1 MNGQEMFEKLSN
13 MSEDE
18 RTKVF
23 CFDFN
28 INYVKSFLSEM
39 RLIDSYDKMAVDA
52 MTDDDLKE
60 ILDNTITNFE
70 DHAAF
75 DDDLEDELWAWIIE
89 WKTEYRKQHQEA

>member
-1 MNGQEMFEKLSN
+1 MNGQEMFEKLAK

-23 CFDFN
+23 CFDFD
-28 INYVKSFLSEM
+28 IDYVKGFLSEM
-39 RLIDSYDKMAVDA
+39 RLIDSYDKMAVDD

-89 WKTEYRKQHQEA
+89 WKAEYRKQHQEA